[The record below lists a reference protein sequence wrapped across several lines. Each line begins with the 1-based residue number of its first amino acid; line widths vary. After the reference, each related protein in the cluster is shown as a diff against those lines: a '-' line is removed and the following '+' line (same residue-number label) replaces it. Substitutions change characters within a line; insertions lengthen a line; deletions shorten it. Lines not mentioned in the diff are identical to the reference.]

1 MINSKWPMQ
10 NVKMLKVVFGQ
21 VHRWAREGGEDII
34 ICQVHEWAREG
45 CDQDVSA
52 AKFMSG
58 REKVVTSQA
67 SQVHR
72 WAREGRHEM

>member
-1 MINSKWPMQ
+1 MAYAKE
-10 NVKMLKVVFGQ
+10 KLLKVVFGQ
-21 VHRWAREGGEDII
+21 VHRWAQVGGEDIV

-45 CDQDVSA
+45 CDQGVSA

-58 REKVVTSQA
+58 REKVVTSHA